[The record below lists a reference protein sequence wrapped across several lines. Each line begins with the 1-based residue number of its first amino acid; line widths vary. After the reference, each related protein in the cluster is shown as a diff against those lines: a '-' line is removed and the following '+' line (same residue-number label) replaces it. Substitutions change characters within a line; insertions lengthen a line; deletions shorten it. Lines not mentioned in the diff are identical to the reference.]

1 MAETGFDRN
10 VFVNCPFDKDYE
22 HILQAILFC
31 LVWFRL
37 RPRIATERS
46 DAAEPRIEKI
56 LELIK
61 SSRYSIHDLS
71 RCQASQVGEHYRL
84 NMPFELG
91 MDFGCRHYGGSP
103 FSSKVILIL
112 EEKPYRYQ
120 AAISDLAG
128 SDIAPHKGNYKTAV
142 RKVRN
147 WLTGQGRFESI
158 SATRILAE
166 YEDFQ
171 EWHYGQQLEAGF
183 SNEDIQDYPTAELLK
198 AMFEWTALGRPREQS
213 VS

>member
-1 MAETGFDRN
+1 MDSDFGRN
-10 VFVNCPFDKDYE
+10 AFVNCPFDEAYE
-22 HILQAILFC
+22 PILQALLFC
-31 LVWFRL
+31 LVRFGL
-37 RPRIATERS
+37 RPRIASEHS
-46 DAAEPRIEKI
+46 DAGTPRLQRI

-71 RCQASQVGEHYRL
+71 RCQASQVDEHYRL

-91 MDFGCRHYGGSP
+91 MDFGCLHYGGSP
-103 FSSKVILIL
+103 YSDKLILIL

-128 SDIAPHKGNYKTAV
+128 SDIAAHEGDYATAV

-147 WLTGQGRFESI
+147 WLAGQGGFEFI
-158 SATRILAE
+158 GAAQILAE

-171 EWHYGQQLEAGF
+171 QWYYRRQLSAGF
-183 SNEDIQDYPTAELLK
+183 SDDDIQDYSTADLLR
-198 AMFEWTALGRPREQS
+198 AMLDWIEQGMPRH
-213 VS
+213 